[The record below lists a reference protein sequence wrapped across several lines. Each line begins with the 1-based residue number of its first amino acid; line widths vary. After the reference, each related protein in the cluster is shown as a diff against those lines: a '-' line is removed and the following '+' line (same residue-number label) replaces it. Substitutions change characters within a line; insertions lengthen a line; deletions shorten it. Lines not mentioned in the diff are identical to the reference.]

1 MLRRF
6 SLFIVL
12 ILISGLLA
20 SPVSFA
26 DTSAAPDFIDVPKN
40 HWAYEDVHRLR
51 DLKITYGIGG
61 NRFGLEKTIT
71 RGEFLAFLVRLM
83 GWEIINPEKGSFLD
97 NMDPGHHF
105 YGTIETALRHG
116 VITKDSDYF
125 RTNDNITREEMAIM
139 IVRTL
144 GYDALARQLNSSER
158 PFRDVERNIGYI
170 AIGKDFGIFAG
181 DGINFYPYSTAKR
194 EEAAAMMMRMYNKL
208 TAPMEELHAFYAISS
223 ASQMDKFPYL
233 DSVSFGWARIEYDEA
248 SRKVFVNTDGGSNE
262 YHIPTGFGKVIEKAE
277 ESNLSRQLMFFVRD
291 QDVYDAETGKTLKL
305 AEYIL
310 LRPEVSKQV
319 INDMVS
325 LVNRT
330 EKHGT
335 AVEFDGLVADFE
347 GLRGQELRNAYNQFL
362 AILKDELA
370 KTGKNLYVAVHP
382 RGKPGQSYFDGYDYR
397 TIGDI
402 ADRVILMAHDYAAT
416 HLTDK
421 EMNAGYTDTPLTP
434 FDEVYYALKSITD
447 PVSGVQDKNRIWLQL
462 SMDAVQWKLID
473 GKVINRYPYRPTYE
487 QIYNRFLTGVSLN
500 YSSISQNPYAVFTSE
515 DGARNVLWY
524 ENQQSVAEKIRL
536 AKLFGIK
543 GLSIWRLGNIPDYP
557 DTPETG
563 FKLNI
568 WEEIIKNY
576 KN

>member
-1 MLRRF
+1 M
-6 SLFIVL
+6 
-12 ILISGLLA
+12 
-20 SPVSFA
+20 
-26 DTSAAPDFIDVPKN
+26 
-40 HWAYEDVHRLR
+40 
-51 DLKITYGIGG
+51 
-61 NRFGLEKTIT
+61 
-71 RGEFLAFLVRLM
+71 
-83 GWEIINPEKGSFLD
+83 
-97 NMDPGHHF
+97 
-105 YGTIETALRHG
+105 
-116 VITKDSDYF
+116 
-125 RTNDNITREEMAIM
+125 
-139 IVRTL
+139 
-144 GYDALARQLNSSER
+144 
-158 PFRDVERNIGYI
+158 
-170 AIGKDFGIFAG
+170 
-181 DGINFYPYSTAKR
+181 
-194 EEAAAMMMRMYNKL
+194 
-208 TAPMEELHAFYAISS
+208 
-223 ASQMDKFPYL
+223 
-233 DSVSFGWARIEYDEA
+233 
-248 SRKVFVNTDGGSNE
+248 
-262 YHIPTGFGKVIEKAE
+262 
-277 ESNLSRQLMFFVRD
+277 
-291 QDVYDAETGKTLKL
+291 
-305 AEYIL
+305 
-310 LRPEVSKQV
+310 
-319 INDMVS
+319 
-325 LVNRT
+325 
-330 EKHGT
+330 
-335 AVEFDGLVADFE
+335 EFDGLVADFE

-543 GLSIWRLGNIPDYP
+543 GLSIWRLGIY
-557 DTPETG
+557 
-563 FKLNI
+563 L
-568 WEEIIKNY
+568 IILTLRRQGLS
-576 KN
+576 